1 MKMDIKEFAGKV
13 KPVIQNETYSIH
25 DLEYL
30 ENLNVCLNILHP
42 GKETR
47 GHEHDESDEVYVIMD
62 GKGEVQ
68 IGTKRFIVDTG
79 DILLVK
85 RGEFH
90 KTFNTS
96 GEDLVY
102 LTIFEK
108 YAGRGGNKP
117 VNYKKPKESLEEL
130 MEDAEEKTG

>member
-1 MKMDIKEFAGKV
+1 MKLDIKEFAGRV
-13 KPVIQNETYSIH
+13 KPIIDNETYSIH

-30 ENLNVCLNILHP
+30 EHLNVCLNILHP

-47 GHEHDESDEVYVIMD
+47 GHEHDNSDEVYVIMD
-62 GKGEVQ
+62 GEGEVQ
-68 IGTKRFIVDTG
+68 IGEKRFPVQTG

-90 KTFNTS
+90 KTFNTTD
-96 GEDLVY
+96 EDLVY

-108 YAGRGGNKP
+108 YAGRGGSAP
-117 VNYKKPKESLEEL
+117 VKYAKQPGKK
-130 MEDAEEKTG
+130 